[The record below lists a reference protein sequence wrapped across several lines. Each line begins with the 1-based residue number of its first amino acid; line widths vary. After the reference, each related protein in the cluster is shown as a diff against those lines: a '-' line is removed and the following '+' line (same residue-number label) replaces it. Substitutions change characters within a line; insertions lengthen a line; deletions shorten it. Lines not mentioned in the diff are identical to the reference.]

1 MSYVPV
7 GTPAMT
13 SMVATQ
19 PMSYAANYGASM
31 YMPSPGVPPSTTAI
45 TAPGPSPSMYVP
57 SAAVPTTTLAASGPS
72 TSMYAMPAAAAP
84 GTPLPPLPPA
94 AVATGTPL
102 PPLPP
107 AAVATTP
114 SYVPPPAAAPQ
125 FAMPTPVSLTAGLPD
140 PARLE
145 AEKLAYEKAL
155 SAQLDKQSSA
165 VLEEAKIKRAML
177 EQSAKTELEQY
188 RLQVEERYKMAC
200 LEVDRERDQVVTGLK
215 EAAILQQTAAEE
227 RAAVA
232 IADYNKKK
240 AIEEMSAKSYQ
251 LQKQWYDGEAK
262 LMAQYQSA
270 RQAGVQR
277 GVFT

>member
-1 MSYVPV
+1 MAMSYVPV

-31 YMPSPGVPPSTTAI
+31 YMPSTGVPPSTTAI

-94 AVATGTPL
+94 AV
-102 PPLPP
+102 
-107 AAVATTP
+107 VTTP